1 MRRVLG
7 VAAVVSLLCWA
18 GIASAQEGWGNP
30 PPAEQPSN
38 GGTWGNSGQPEQPQ
52 GTGQPAQPQGT
63 NWNQSGSPQAA
74 DTESPTGGGATG
86 WGNNSGQPAPQQP
99 VVTPTHPPAAAG
111 GEERRELTGDQF
123 RLAHRVALGAHNHMS
138 GAFLAGWD
146 AIAGDADLTTPW
158 LNFSFMY
165 TFSRLLT
172 LDIFLGFSLG
182 SVSDEGDGITDFE
195 LALGPR
201 LLFTLAS
208 GDHGRLYTGIG
219 LALLVG
225 LLDGHREGDS
235 GVCGAGLM
243 GCGGYDMFGF
253 AMGVPIGFEYRFRRV
268 PNLIFSAEINMHF
281 VFESFGVRT
290 EEPGDAGNNTSDSLY
305 NIIVFGLGNPRQ
317 EGSMNVLDYLTF
329 LTIGFH
335 YLI

>member
-1 MRRVLG
+1 
-7 VAAVVSLLCWA
+7 
-18 GIASAQEGWGNP
+18 
-30 PPAEQPSN
+30 
-38 GGTWGNSGQPEQPQ
+38 
-52 GTGQPAQPQGT
+52 
-63 NWNQSGSPQAA
+63 
-74 DTESPTGGGATG
+74 
-86 WGNNSGQPAPQQP
+86 
-99 VVTPTHPPAAAG
+99 
-111 GEERRELTGDQF
+111 
-123 RLAHRVALGAHNHMS
+123 MS

-146 AIAGDADLTTPW
+146 AIGGDSDLTTPW

-182 SVSDEGDGITDFE
+182 AVSDEGDGLTDFE

-208 GDHGRLYTGIG
+208 GDHGRLYTGLG

-225 LLDGHREGDS
+225 LLDSHRDGDS
-235 GVCGAGLM
+235 GTCWNGA
-243 GCGGYDMFGF
+243 CGGYDMFGF

-268 PNLIFSAEINMHF
+268 PNLVFSAEINMHF
-281 VFESFGVRT
+281 VFESFGIRT
-290 EEPGDAGNNTSDSLY
+290 EEDPGNNTSDSMY